1 MTSRMVRSL
10 HCFWRPTPSKIS
22 HSAFLPVLLLAAL
35 TCPAGAQAP
44 GTGAAPPPSVIVEI
58 VQMRD
63 ITDQS
68 AFTGRVQAIDK
79 VTLRARVAGFIK
91 QRGFDEGSEVAEG
104 QLLFQL
110 EREPYEAAL
119 ALAEANLANAEA
131 ALSLAQLTYDRTRP
145 LAERGTS
152 SQAALDQAG
161 SQLAQAKANVE
172 AQKATVTTAK
182 LNLGY
187 TEIRAPMAGAAGRAT
202 YSVGEYVGPT
212 SDPLVTLVRQDPMYV
227 AFPVPQ
233 RLFLSVRREG
243 VSKDSVVVRLKLPDG
258 STYDQDGKIAFS
270 DVEANPQ
277 TDSLVVRGSFPNPQ
291 RLLVD
296 QQIVGV
302 QVVNKKPE
310 ERMVISQSAIILD
323 QQGAYVL
330 AVDKDDKVV
339 AKRVKLG
346 DQHGA
351 QIIVLDGLVAGDRVI
366 TSGQQK
372 VRPGIV
378 VDAQVATD
386 TLTTKGP
393 IAP

>member
-1 MTSRMVRSL
+1 MTARMDRSL
-10 HCFWRPTPSKIS
+10 HSRRPTLSQTS
-22 HSAFLPVLLLAAL
+22 HSTFLTIVLLLAAL
-35 TCPAGAQAP
+35 TYPAAAQAP
-44 GTGAAPPPSVIVEI
+44 GDAAAPPPSVVVE
-58 VQMRD
+58 VAQMRD

-104 QLLFQL
+104 QILFQL

-131 ALSLAQLTYDRTRP
+131 ALTLAQLTYDRTRP

-152 SQAALDQAG
+152 SQAALDLAA
-161 SQLAQAKANVE
+161 SQLAQAKANVD
-172 AQKATVTTAK
+172 AQKANVTTAK
-182 LNLGY
+182 LNLSY
-187 TEIRAPMAGAAGRAT
+187 TEIRAPMPGAAGRAT

-212 SDPLVTLVRQDPMYV
+212 SDPLVTLVRQDPIYV

-233 RLFLSVRREG
+233 RVFLSVRRDG

-258 STYDQDGKIAFS
+258 STYDQDGTIAFS

-277 TDSLVVRGSFPNPQ
+277 TDSLLVRGSFPNPK
-291 RLLVD
+291 RLLID

-302 QVVNKKPE
+302 HVVSKKPE

-330 AVDKDDKVV
+330 AVDKENKVE

-346 DQHGA
+346 DQEGA
-351 QIIVLDGLVAGDRVI
+351 QIIVLEGLVAGDRVI

-378 VDAQVATD
+378 VDPQIATD
-386 TLTTKGP
+386 TLTTTGP
-393 IAP
+393 AAP

>member
-1 MTSRMVRSL
+1 MTARLVRSPRSWL
-10 HCFWRPTPSKIS
+10 PTLSQFRRP
-22 HSAFLPVLLLAAL
+22 ALLAAVL
-35 TCPAGAQAP
+35 HIAGPLNPASAQAP
-44 GTGAAPPPSVIVEI
+44 AGGAPPPPSVIVEI
-58 VQMRD
+58 AQMRD

-91 QRGFDEGSEVAEG
+91 KRGFEEGTEVAEG
-104 QLLFQL
+104 QLLFEL

-119 ALAEANLANAEA
+119 ALAEANLAAADA
-131 ALSLAQLTYDRTRP
+131 ALALAQVTYDRTRP

-152 SQAALDQAG
+152 SQAALDLAG
-161 SQLAQAKANVE
+161 SQLAQAKANVD
-172 AQKATVTTAK
+172 AQKANVTTAK

-233 RLFLSVRREG
+233 RLFLAVRREG
-243 VSKDSVVVRLKLPDG
+243 LPKDSVLVRLKLPDG
-258 STYDQDGKIAFS
+258 STYDQDGSIAFS

-277 TDSLVVRGSFPNPQ
+277 TDSLLVRGTFPNPK

-302 QVVNKKPE
+302 QVVSKKPE

-330 AVDKDDKVV
+330 AVDKENKVV
-339 AKRVKLG
+339 VKRIKLG
-346 DQHGA
+346 DQEGA
-351 QIIVLDGLVAGDRVI
+351 QIVVLEGLVTGDRVI

-386 TLTTKGP
+386 TLTSTGAA
-393 IAP
+393 AP